1 MTQEGIYSRGK
12 KLLEKEAQPV
22 PEKTKPAPTPVP
34 SNLVENQMEVTM
46 LNQKLRL
53 KREAQQE
60 VVDSLAKSLRKELP
74 GVDEELRSQIAS
86 VLAIVEMLKTRF
98 AELKSPNW
106 ELERE
111 VLERIKE
118 KLNE

>member
-1 MTQEGIYSRGK
+1 MTQEGIYSKGK
-12 KLLEKEAQPV
+12 KLLEKELQPI
-22 PEKTKPAPTPVP
+22 PKKPKQVTTPVP

-86 VLAIVEMLKTRF
+86 VLAAVETLKTRF

-111 VLERIKE
+111 VLETIKK